1 MNWGLE
7 KRTSK
12 FANKFNSNPVLASA
26 ISTKILPSLSNK
38 ISYRFIYLVII
49 EM

>member
-1 MNWGLE
+1 MNWGFE
-7 KRTSK
+7 KRILK
-12 FANKFNSNPVLASA
+12 FANKFNFNLVLVLV
-26 ISTKILPSLSNK
+26 ISIKIFFSFFNK